1 MGLTQVSTDGVKND
15 AINTAKINNGSIQS
29 EDIADNQIITT
40 KILDGAVS
48 LAKLP
53 HGDTNNNGKFL
64 RANNGA
70 DPSFETVSIPAG
82 TTINNNANNR
92 VITGSGTAN
101 TLEGESTLTFDDT
114 NDVLTAG
121 GGLGIQNVSGI
132 LAGNGGGQD
141 YLGLKDS
148 GNNFAFMVKT
158 HGTNNGFVGIGETAP
173 LAQLHIKPAS
183 NVKQLLLE
191 QNNATDGYALFQ
203 DGPNGGHLK
212 FMRHINGS
220 DTQTLLLR
228 SGGGLC
234 FGTDN
239 AAANALD
246 DYEEGTWSPQIYY
259 QNSGDQSDSANLAS
273 YGWYQK
279 VGNVVHISFF
289 LRWSLGGSA
298 ANDNIGV
305 KNMPFAFNNIT
316 STYGDVS
323 SVGSLQHSGTSLNNS
338 DCFVLKGSGN
348 GDTKMYMEDIRAEG
362 NRGDEFGANNGMRV
376 WGTFTYRTT

>member
-15 AINTAKINNGSIQS
+15 AITKTKIPANQIEASELADNAVGTSQLANNAVYTAAIQDDAVTDAKLANSINTAIAANTAKASI
-29 EDIADNQIITT
+29 A
-40 KILDGAVS
+40 
-48 LAKLP
+48 
-53 HGDTNNNGKFL
+53 
-64 RANNGA
+64 
-70 DPSFETVSIPAG
+70 
-82 TTINNNANNR
+82 INNNANNR

-173 LAQLHIKPAS
+173 LAPLHIKPAS

-191 QNNATDGYALFQ
+191 QNNATDGYALFV

-212 FMRHINGS
+212 FMRHVNGS
-220 DTQTLLLR
+220 DTQRALLR
-228 SGGGLC
+228 SDGGLC
-234 FGTDN
+234 FGSDT

-246 DYEEGTWSPQIYY
+246 DYEEGTWTPSITF
-259 QNSGDQSDSANLAS
+259 G
-273 YGWYQK
+273 
-279 VGNVVHISFF
+279 
-289 LRWSLGGSA
+289 GGSTGVVYSSYR
-298 ANDNIGV
+298 NGSYIKIG
-305 KNMPFAFNNIT
+305 NMVHLKFGFQLSSKGSSTGAIKITGLPFNGNHAGYFHDAGASIMVNGGTDSSGGHALVFLTDTNKLAIRQGSFGNSNTDATHTAFNNNTGFFGNICYNT
-316 STYGDVS
+316 S
-323 SVGSLQHSGTSLNNS
+323 
-338 DCFVLKGSGN
+338 
-348 GDTKMYMEDIRAEG
+348 A
-362 NRGDEFGANNGMRV
+362 
-376 WGTFTYRTT
+376 